1 MFFFLFSLNL
11 HGKMNRESDSHLKI
25 LFCFLFHCKSR
36 KLKMK
41 SKILPSLRIFD
52 SFFPKCKKTKQ
63 TNKENRVIHNTKI
76 EIVIVYL
83 EYKSV
88 PLHSRSC
95 PSGIVCSP
103 TLRADNRF
111 YNCTYT
117 NVCNLRQ

>member
-1 MFFFLFSLNL
+1 MEKWIEKVIATLKYFFVSSFIA
-11 HGKMNRESDSHLKI
+11 KVESQRW
-25 LFCFLFHCKSR
+25 SR
-36 KLKMK
+36 KYC
-41 SKILPSLRIFD
+41 PSLRIFD